1 MRVSRLVIAGAVAA
15 LMQLGVAA
23 AQSQDQTPPP
33 EQGGAQKLPQ
43 HPTQPKNDR
52 ATFDTLDKDR
62 DGRISR
68 QEAESD
74 AKVKQQFT
82 MYDKNGNGY
91 IDRDEVMSA
100 PNKEPE
106 PAKP

>member
-1 MRVSRLVIAGAVAA
+1 MRSRILMTAAAAA
-15 LMQLGVAA
+15 LLLIGAA
-23 AQSQDQTPPP
+23 AAQTPPP

-68 QEAESD
+68 QEAEAD

-82 MYDKNGNGY
+82 MYDKNGNGF
-91 IDRDEVMSA
+91 IDRDEVMTPS
-100 PNKEPE
+100 NQEPE
-106 PAKP
+106 PPKP

>member
-1 MRVSRLVIAGAVAA
+1 MRVSRLVFAGAVAA

-23 AQSQDQTPPP
+23 AQNETPPP

-52 ATFDTLDKDR
+52 ATFDTLDKDH

-91 IDRDEVMSA
+91 IDRDEVMTA

-106 PAKP
+106 PPKP

>member
-1 MRVSRLVIAGAVAA
+1 MRVSRLVIAGAAAA

-23 AQSQDQTPPP
+23 AQTPPP
-33 EQGGAQKLPQ
+33 DPPAEKGGAQKLPE
-43 HPTQPKNDR
+43 HPTQPRNDR
-52 ATFDTLDKDR
+52 ATFETLDKDG

-91 IDRDEVMSA
+91 IDRDEVMT
-100 PNKEPE
+100 PGNTEPE